1 MHVSIS
7 TIKESLQ
14 ENNTTFFS
22 QSIERLCNA
31 ARSQRATARVTDST
45 SLLSPDRSPRLFLC
59 HVVMI
64 MFTAIVQRAPQNA
77 APCYK
82 WILPGGRERRKKT
95 KTDKR
100 KGRSGSVGVWL
111 RSGGDHP
118 TFYILLLLLV
128 KISCS
133 SSSVSVNK

>member
-14 ENNTTFFS
+14 ENDTTFFS
-22 QSIERLCNA
+22 QSIER
-31 ARSQRATARVTDST
+31 QRATARVTDST

-95 KTDKR
+95 KTDSQQTKE
-100 KGRSGSVGVWL
+100 KGGVAL
-111 RSGGDHP
+111 
-118 TFYILLLLLV
+118 
-128 KISCS
+128 
-133 SSSVSVNK
+133 